1 MKKKKRV
8 QEVLIVLIA
17 FVMLVLF
24 VAAGRIMVYAKEPNE
39 DTVKNK
45 STEDIYYFTEDT
57 DYSKIE

>member
-8 QEVLIVLIA
+8 QEILIVLFA

-24 VAAGRIMVYAKEPNE
+24 VAAGRIVTYAKESKE

-45 STEDIYYFTEDT
+45 RTEDIYYFTEDT
-57 DYSKIE
+57 DYSKI